1 MAEIKNQATSPVKFE
16 PYIKHHESVAE
27 FTLRAV
33 ILGSILAIVF
43 GVANAYLGL
52 KVGMTVSASIP
63 AAVISMAILRG
74 ILKNGTI
81 LENNISQTIGS
92 SGESLAAG
100 VIFTIPAFLILQIY
114 IPSWKIIVIS
124 LLGGFLGILFMIPLR
139 KYLIIKE
146 HGKLPFPEGTACAEI
161 LVAGDEGGSKAKTVF
176 AGVGIAAFYKFLM
189 SGLKLWKENP
199 VYNPSFLKG
208 GTLSLDATPAL
219 MGVGYIIGPKISSYM
234 FAGAV
239 LGYLGIAPL
248 IAFIGQFV
256 NTPIPPA
263 TVPISELSPGGIR
276 DYYIRYIGAGAVAIG
291 GFISLIKAMPV
302 IVSSFK
308 LGFLEILQGFKHQEV
323 AKIRTEREIPLTVV
337 IIGSLVTALAIW
349 ALPGTNL
356 GIIGSLAIIVFGFFF
371 VTVAARIVGIVGSS
385 SSPVS
390 AMTIAT
396 ILATSF
402 IFVSLGITGTA
413 GILAVLTVG
422 SIICIAVCMSGDA
435 SQDLKTGYLVGSTPL
450 YQQISEFIGV
460 LVPAFFMSA
469 VIMLLHKTYGLGPGG
484 ALEAPQAS
492 IIALVTKGVMTDV
505 LPWVLVGTGVLIGLT
520 IELLGIA
527 SLPVAIGMYLPVALS
542 TPIMVGGLIYYFI
555 HKTSPVNIF
564 KQREE
569 KGILYS
575 SGLVAGDA
583 LVGVL
588 IAFIIATPELL
599 NWIAKLHPGDF
610 LLRVLTFILSP
621 IIAFVK
627 WSTMQEEGFWH
638 SGVWQ
643 DIIPLI
649 AFAVIGWCLW
659 RFSRK

>member
-1 MAEIKNQATSPVKFE
+1 MAEIKNQVTTPVKYE
-16 PYIKHHESVAE
+16 PYIKPHESVAE

-161 LVAGDEGGSKAKTVF
+161 LVAGDKGGSKAKTVF
-176 AGVGIAAFYKFLM
+176 AGVGIAGLYKFLM

-208 GTLSLDATPAL
+208 GTISLDATPAL
-219 MGVGYIIGPKISSYM
+219 MGVGYIIGPRISSYM
-234 FAGAV
+234 FAGAI

-248 IAFIGQFV
+248 IAFIGQYV
-256 NTPIPPA
+256 TVPVPPA
-263 TVPISELSPGGIR
+263 DVPISQLSPSGIR
-276 DYYIRYIGAGAVAIG
+276 NHYIKYIGAGAVTIG
-291 GFISLIKAMPV
+291 GFISLMKAMPL
-302 IVSSFK
+302 IISSFK
-308 LGFLEILQGFKHQEV
+308 LGFLEILQGFKKQEIV
-323 AKIRTEREIPLTVV
+323 KTRTEREIPLIVV
-337 IIGSLVTALAIW
+337 LIGSLLTALIIW

-356 GIIGSLAIIVFGFFF
+356 GLIGSLAIVVFGFFF

-390 AMTIAT
+390 GMTIAT
-396 ILATSF
+396 ILATSLIF
-402 IFVSLGITGTA
+402 ISIGLTGDA

-422 SIICIAVCMSGDA
+422 SIVCIAVCMSGDA

-450 YQQISEFIGV
+450 LQQISEFIGV
-460 LVPAFFMSA
+460 LVPAFFMGA

-484 ALEAPQAS
+484 QLEAPQAS
-492 IIALVTKGVMTDV
+492 IIALVTKGVMTEA
-505 LPWVLVGTGVLIGLT
+505 LPWIFVGSGILIGLAV
-520 IELLGIA
+520 EFLGIS
-527 SLPVAIGMYLPVALS
+527 SLPFAIGLYLPVALS

-555 HKTSPVNIF
+555 HKTSSVSIF

-583 LVGVL
+583 LIGVL
-588 IAFIIATPELL
+588 IAFAIAIPAIGNRWT
-599 NWIAKLHPGDF
+599 KL
-610 LLRVLTFILSP
+610 
-621 IIAFVK
+621 
-627 WSTMQEEGFWH
+627 EEGFWH

-649 AFAVIGWCLW
+649 AFGIIGWSLW
-659 RFSRK
+659 RFSKK